1 MEKLR
6 LIKSNNSKPA
16 CRQGRIYEFKITRPL
31 SEEEKQA
38 VGIFNELKKAGFE
51 SYFAGGAVRDELMG
65 IPASDIDIATKALP
79 DEIKKI
85 FPKVF
90 ERGKQFGVMA
100 LIIDG
105 ENEFE
110 IATFRSDIG
119 IFDHRHPKEVKFTT
133 AEEDAKRRDFTINAL
148 FYDPE
153 REQIIDYVGGVEDLD
168 KKQLRFVGNPEDRIN
183 EDYLRM
189 LRAVRFSA
197 RFNFPINKEGREAIK
212 KNAAKIQ
219 KVSAERIKDELTKM
233 LVDKNRVRAIEL
245 MDKLGLLELILGEL
259 SKLKKVSQ
267 PPEFHSEGDV
277 WIHTMLALKFLPDNC
292 SAEVAWAV
300 LLHDIAK
307 PQTQGFREHPKS
319 KITFFDHDI
328 ESAKKTEE
336 ILKRLKFSNEFIE
349 AVSWSIAQHMRIIH
363 AFGDMSERKKEK
375 LFLNPNIETLLE
387 QTRVD
392 LLASEKP
399 DGSTDL
405 SMYEAAV
412 KLKEHLAKMPPKEKE
427 QVKKFDLITGHDIMK
442 ILKIP
447 SGPKV
452 GEIKTKIEE
461 AFLEGKISG
470 RDEALKMISA
480 SAAPTRDGKELK

>member
-1 MEKLR
+1 M
-6 LIKSNNSKPA
+6 IKSGKVKPA
-16 CRQGRIYEFKITRPL
+16 RRQGRIYEFKITRPL
-31 SEEEKQA
+31 SKEEKQA
-38 VGIFNELKKAGFE
+38 VQIFDAFKKAGFE

-65 IPASDIDIATKALP
+65 DPASDIDIATSAKP

-100 LIIDG
+100 LVEG
-105 ENEFE
+105 KHTFE

-119 IFDHRHPKEVKFTT
+119 IFDHRHPKNVKFTT

-153 REQIIDYVGGVEDLD
+153 KQQIIDYVGGAEDLE
-168 KKQLRFVGNPEDRIN
+168 KRILRFVGNPEDRIN
-183 EDYLRM
+183 EDYLRL

-197 RFNFPINKEGREAIK
+197 RFDFPIDKQGREAIK
-212 KNAAKIQ
+212 KNVAKSQ
-219 KVSAERIKDELTKM
+219 KVSAERIRDELTKM
-233 LVDKNRVRAIEL
+233 LVDKNRANAIEL
-245 MDKLGLLELILGEL
+245 MDELGLLAQIMPELL
-259 SKLKKVSQ
+259 KLKNVAQ

-277 WIHTMLALKFLPDNC
+277 WTHTMLALEKLRDNC
-292 SAEVAWAV
+292 AAEVAWAV

-307 PQTQGFREHPKS
+307 PETQGFREHPKS
-319 KITFFDHDI
+319 KITFFEHDV
-328 ESAKKTEE
+328 ESAQKAEE
-336 ILKRLKFSNEFIE
+336 ILKRFKFSNEFIE
-349 AVSWSIAQHMRIIH
+349 AVSWSISQHMRIIH
-363 AFGDMSERKKEK
+363 AFRDMSERKKEK
-375 LFLNPNIETLLE
+375 LFLNPNIDVLLE

-405 SMYEAAV
+405 SMYEEAV
-412 KLKEHLAKMPPKEKE
+412 KLKEHLATMPLKEKE
-427 QVKKFDLITGHDIMK
+427 QVKKFDLINGRDIME

-452 GEIKTKIEE
+452 GEIKRKIEE
-461 AFLEGKISG
+461 TFLEGKISS
-470 RDEALKMISA
+470 REEALKII
-480 SAAPTRDGKELK
+480 KELK

>member
-6 LIKSNNSKPA
+6 LLKSDQAK
-16 CRQGRIYEFKITRPL
+16 IYEFKIARPL
-31 SEEEKQA
+31 SNEEKQA
-38 VGIFNELKKAGFE
+38 VNIFNMLKKAGFE
-51 SYFAGGAVRDELMG
+51 AYFAGGAVRDELMG
-65 IPASDIDIATKALP
+65 IPASDIDIATSARP
-79 DEIKKI
+79 EEIKKL
-85 FPKVF
+85 FPKSF
-90 ERGKQFGVMA
+90 DRGKQFGVMA
-100 LIIDG
+100 LVID
-105 ENEFE
+105 EKYAKHAFE

-153 REQIIDYVGGVEDLD
+153 KQQIIDFVGGVEDLE
-168 KKQLRFVGNPEDRIN
+168 KKILKFVGSLEDRIN

-197 RFNFPINKEGREAIK
+197 RFDFTIEEEGREAIK
-212 KNAAKIQ
+212 KNALNIK
-219 KVSAERIKDELTKM
+219 KVSAERIRDELTKM
-233 LVDKNRVRAIEL
+233 LIDKNRVKAIEL
-245 MDKLGLLELILGEL
+245 MDELGLLAQILPEIL
-259 SKLKKVSQ
+259 KLKNVAQ

-277 WIHTMLALKFLPDNC
+277 WVHTLLALQNLPDDC
-292 SAEVAWAV
+292 SAEVSWAV

-307 PQTQGFREHPKS
+307 PQTQAFREHPKS
-319 KITFFDHDI
+319 KITFFEHDVQ
-328 ESAKKTEE
+328 SAKQAEE

-363 AFGDMSERKKEK
+363 AFGNMSERKKEK

-392 LLASEKP
+392 LLASQKP

-405 SMYEAAV
+405 SMYKEAV
-412 KLKEHLAKMPPKEKE
+412 KLKEHLEKMPPKEKE
-427 QVKKFDLITGHDIMK
+427 QVKKFDLISGRDIME

-452 GEIKTKIEE
+452 GEIKGKIEE
-461 AFLEGKISG
+461 AFLEGKISN
-470 RDEALKMISA
+470 RDEALEMIE
-480 SAAPTRDGKELK
+480 ELK

>member
-6 LIKSNNSKPA
+6 LIKSNKSK
-16 CRQGRIYEFKITRPL
+16 IYEFKITRPL

-38 VGIFNELKKAGFE
+38 VQIFNELKKAGFE

-79 DEIKKI
+79 EEIKKL
-85 FPKVF
+85 FPKSF
-90 ERGKQFGVMA
+90 DRGKQFGVMA
-100 LIIDG
+100 LVEGDHAKH
-105 ENEFE
+105 EFE

-119 IFDHRHPKEVKFTT
+119 IFDHRHPKDVKFTT

-153 REQIIDYVGGVEDLD
+153 KEQIIDYVGGVEDLE
-168 KKQLRFVGNPEDRIN
+168 KKILRFVGRAEDRIN

-197 RFNFPINKEGREAIK
+197 RFDFEIEKQEREAIK
-212 KNAAKIQ
+212 KNAANIQ
-219 KVSAERIKDELTKM
+219 KVSAERIRDELTKM

-245 MDKLGLLELILGEL
+245 MDELGLLELTLPEL
-259 SKLKKVSQ
+259 SKLKNVAQ

-277 WIHTMLALKFLPDNC
+277 WTHTLLALEKLPDNC
-292 SAEVAWAV
+292 SDKVAWAV

-307 PQTQGFREHPKS
+307 PETQGFREHPKS
-319 KITFFDHDI
+319 KITFFEHDV
-328 ESAKKTEE
+328 ESAEKAKE
-336 ILKRLKFSNEFIE
+336 ILKRFKFPNEFIE
-349 AVSWSIAQHMRIIH
+349 VVSWSISQHMRIIH
-363 AFGDMSERKKEK
+363 AFRDMSERKKEK

-405 SMYEAAV
+405 SMYEEAV
-412 KLKEHLAKMPPKEKE
+412 KLKEHLEKMPPKEKE
-427 QVKKFDLITGHDIMK
+427 QVKKFDLISGKDIME

-452 GEIKTKIEE
+452 GEIKRKIEE
-461 AFLEGKISG
+461 AYLEGKISD
-470 RDEALKMISA
+470 RDEALEMIK
-480 SAAPTRDGKELK
+480 DLK